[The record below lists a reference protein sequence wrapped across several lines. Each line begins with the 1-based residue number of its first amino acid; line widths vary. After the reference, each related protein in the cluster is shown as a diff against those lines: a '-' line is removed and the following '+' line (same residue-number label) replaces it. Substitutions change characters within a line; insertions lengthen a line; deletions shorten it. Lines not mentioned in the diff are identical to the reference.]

1 MLLVQYAYL
10 EENPNDV
17 HVNINGVDLGEVQE
31 LVDQR
36 KEKESQPL
44 IDMDFWLV
52 DIVHPPSV
60 HVRTGRELRPQGGGG
75 ERGGGY
81 PDWRR
86 EGILPPKGI
95 RTRVSNKIKL
105 GRRAS
110 EKKGSKE
117 AKSRTKMNWSEE
129 ERKSTLN
136 TRKSGHMGRNPN
148 KNI

>member
-17 HVNINGVDLGEVQE
+17 HVNINGVDLSEVQE

-75 ERGGGY
+75 GGG
-81 PDWRR
+81 
-86 EGILPPKGI
+86 EG
-95 RTRVSNKIKL
+95 
-105 GRRAS
+105 GRIPRL
-110 EKKGSKE
+110 
-117 AKSRTKMNWSEE
+117 EE
-129 ERKSTLN
+129 
-136 TRKSGHMGRNPN
+136 GRNTSS
-148 KNI
+148 KRHSHEGLQQA